1 MPQIVMSKEDNVN
14 TNECYLSTTIGDL
27 LDMDRGSFMRRM
39 RAGEARQQQ
48 HPTSGTSQFKS
59 WRDCFKVLKDTFGK
73 FRSSE
78 LSQWRELQI
87 EFERVLPNGRRP
99 DVVIYSKRLV
109 VVLEFKRMSNEFGG
123 FLKQV
128 RSYVKSLRASEA
140 EGMKRKVKGVII
152 YTEMESAHDI
162 GRIQKCSTDKL
173 HEALLHLLGGFPE
186 KA

>member
-1 MPQIVMSKEDNVN
+1 MNK
-14 TNECYLSTTIGDL
+14 NECYLGATIGDL
-27 LDMDRGSFMRRM
+27 LDMDRGSFMRAM

-48 HPTSGTSQFKS
+48 HPISGTSQRKS
-59 WRDCFKVLKDTFGK
+59 WRDCFKVLKNTFEK
-73 FRSSE
+73 FKGPE
-78 LSQWRELQI
+78 LAQWRELKI
-87 EFERVLPNGRRP
+87 EFERILPNGRRP
-99 DVVIYSKRLV
+99 DVIIYSKRLV
-109 VVLEFKRMSNEFGG
+109 VVLEFKRMSNEFEG

-152 YTEMESAHDI
+152 YTEMESAHEI
-162 GRIQKCSTDKL
+162 GRIQKCSADKL

>member
-1 MPQIVMSKEDNVN
+1 MNA
-14 TNECYLSTTIGDL
+14 NECYLSATIGDL

-59 WRDCFKVLKDTFGK
+59 WRDCFKVLKNTFGK
-73 FRSSE
+73 FKNSE
-78 LSQWRELQI
+78 LSQWRGLQI

-109 VVLEFKRMSNEFGG
+109 AVLEFKRMDKEFDG

-128 RSYVKSLRASEA
+128 RSYVKSLRAIEA
-140 EGMKRKVKGVII
+140 EGLNRKVKGVII
-152 YTEMESAHDI
+152 YTGMESMHDI
-162 GRIQKCSTDKL
+162 GRIQKCSADKL
-173 HEALLHLLGGFPE
+173 HDALLHLFGGFPE
-186 KA
+186 NA